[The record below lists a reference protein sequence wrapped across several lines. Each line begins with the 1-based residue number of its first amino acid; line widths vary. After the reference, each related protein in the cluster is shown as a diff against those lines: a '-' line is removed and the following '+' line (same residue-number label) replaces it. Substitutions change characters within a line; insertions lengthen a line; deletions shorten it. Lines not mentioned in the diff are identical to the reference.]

1 MQAAAAA
8 SHLVARLQEDG
19 RLHRAASAGRRTC
32 RAAASSRAGSAWLAA
47 DGLRSAEVCCRQ
59 SCAEGALPDATPP
72 RVPAPCSSP
81 RCVGFRSPKTRLLRA
96 SVHRA
101 WPLHRRDRLEYG
113 TAGVARACENE
124 VSRHE
129 CEEPA
134 ARGMPSRMGCT
145 VQRVRCSCACVRVRA
160 CACTCVCAR
169 VRREGGREG
178 GSRGTWAFAATR
190 TSRRE
195 TCSTR

>member
-101 WPLHRRDRLEYG
+101 WPLHRRDLSMAQLAWHVPVKMRSPGTSVKSRLHVECQ
-113 TAGVARACENE
+113 VAWDA
-124 VSRHE
+124 
-129 CEEPA
+129 P
-134 ARGMPSRMGCT
+134 
-145 VQRVRCSCACVRVRA
+145 CSVCAVVVHVCVCVHVRVRA
-160 CACTCVCAR
+160 RAR
-169 VRREGGREG
+169 ERGEREGGSR